1 MFQDF
6 NSHKIYGANFFPI
19 NPLKK
24 QKKLWGMM
32 GMVLGWII
40 FGEMAS
46 SAPLAHLP
54 TTTTTTTLAT
64 TMKTIIYIF

>member
-1 MFQDF
+1 
-6 NSHKIYGANFFPI
+6 
-19 NPLKK
+19 
-24 QKKLWGMM
+24 M

-54 TTTTTTTLAT
+54 TTTTTTTTLAT
-64 TMKTIIYIF
+64 TMKDNYLHFLMEKLLHKLHFCIRPSPTSSTYVNTNL